1 MAIIIIVVL
10 LFSVL
15 EKYKEE
21 IILFWQ
27 RTFIPGFVE
36 MTAEMSEL
44 KIRMNFIWNKNL
56 PILLILLVVI
66 NLYKGFTSE
75 KKKRDTFSDCIT
87 FKDFFKKYI
96 KRNDPRRDYPL
107 VASFLVLFNQLYK
120 LFINKGFLYIYGP
133 LFIIIP

>member
-75 KKKRDTFSDCIT
+75 KKKRDTF
-87 FKDFFKKYI
+87 
-96 KRNDPRRDYPL
+96 R
-107 VASFLVLFNQLYK
+107 LYN
-120 LFINKGFLYIYGP
+120 F
-133 LFIIIP
+133 